1 MAHGQALGWLVHEQ
15 RHNIQEFDRF
25 WSHQEVL

>member
-15 RHNIQEFDRF
+15 RHNIQEFDCF
-25 WSHQEVL
+25 WSHPDVS

>member
-1 MAHGQALGWLVHEQ
+1 MSDGQALGYLVHEQ

-25 WSHQEVL
+25 WSHH